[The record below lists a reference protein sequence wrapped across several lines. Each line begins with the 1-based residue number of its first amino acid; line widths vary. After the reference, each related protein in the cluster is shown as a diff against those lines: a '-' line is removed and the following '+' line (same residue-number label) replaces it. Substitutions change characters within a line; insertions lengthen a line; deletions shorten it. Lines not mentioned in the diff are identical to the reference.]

1 MRKITIALFF
11 ILLYTGCSTIKETP
25 APAPICLEY
34 KTYETTE
41 QECVGGRGVAP
52 QICFEKVVVKTYCSR
67 YAL

>member
-1 MRKITIALFF
+1 MRKITIALLSG
-11 ILLYTGCSTIKETP
+11 LLYTGCSMTKET
-25 APAPICLEY
+25 PAPICLEY